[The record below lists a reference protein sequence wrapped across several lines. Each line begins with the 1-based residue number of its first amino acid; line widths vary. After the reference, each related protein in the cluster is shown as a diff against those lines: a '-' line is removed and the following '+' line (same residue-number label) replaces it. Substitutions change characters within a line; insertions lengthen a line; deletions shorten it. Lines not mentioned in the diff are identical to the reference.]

1 MRKKSKFKMFVALA
15 FLIAVIILIG
25 ALFLRQTPSQQAK
38 KTVQSFYEY
47 EQEARFAESWGL
59 FHPLMKEKFTKGHYI
74 QDRAHVFM
82 NHFGVTTFSYS
93 LSNMEKVEGWSMT
106 KDADSIGVV
115 YATTVVQTFK
125 GKYGT
130 FDLHQEVFVTEVEGD
145 WLILWDYNK

>member
-1 MRKKSKFKMFVALA
+1 MGKKNKSKMFVALA
-15 FLIAVIILIG
+15 FLVVIIILIG
-25 ALFLRQTPSQQAK
+25 VFLISQSPSQQAEEV
-38 KTVQSFYEY
+38 VQSFYEY
-47 EQEARFAESWGL
+47 EQEAQFAESWDL

-93 LSNMEKVEGWSMT
+93 LGNMEKVEGWSMT
-106 KDADSIGVV
+106 KDADPIEIV
-115 YATTVVQTFK
+115 YATTVIQNFK

-130 FDLHQEVFVTEVEGD
+130 FDLNQEVFVTEEEGE